1 MNKELNISTT
11 PAKNLITKGDLRDVL
26 DLTYQT
32 YDKCWNTLIKFEG
45 SKLDRDFFPELMN
58 FQPMLCRG
66 MLKLEKIFHSI
77 AQEKRRLIARKKSL
91 SIKWFKQRMKNL
103 SDYQNAIEQ
112 CIWIGKSLGD
122 AFVWI
127 FYENERTLLAEHR
140 KHKEIC
146 HLPVGIG
153 GIGEL
158 AFITQIKKL
167 GDCYIIYH
175 GITTIL
181 RHGDISL
188 FDLKR
193 KKIVA
198 IGDLKSKQEEKG
210 VAKVRF
216 VFTGLTPEDVEKI
229 NRSLQSS
236 STEGPSNSKKNDL
249 LMDFPPPMREHL
261 TNQLNQISSALEQRE
276 KGPYF
281 KKSGVFENH
290 IKELNILYKNLKTG
304 KFVYQAASP
313 SLLLLAYKYRKQSF
327 PLKLIG
333 RSRIDFPAKL
343 KKIESGISS
352 IIDHSRNDNL
362 LYYETFFYTKTGAVR
377 NLPGTVPLFWWPLN
391 KEFVR
396 EIIFQEV
403 FVFTFFNP
411 RHFLI
416 KLEANGFTIEHDE
429 GKNSFKVSKD
439 INGIMHVMQPF
450 NHYFGLIMNNL
461 LSEDA
466 VIYMLNDVYGTVGEH
481 DFPRDE
487 PYEIPINFEQSFGS
501 PKDIGILKTK
511 SAR

>member
-1 MNKELNISTT
+1 MNKELSISTT
-11 PAKNLITKGDLRDVL
+11 PAKNLITMGNVRDVL

-45 SKLDRDFFPELMN
+45 SKLDQDFYPELMS

-66 MLKLEKIFHSI
+66 MLKLEKIFRSI
-77 AQEKRRLIARKKSL
+77 SQEKRRLIIRKKSL

-103 SDYQNAIEQ
+103 SDYQKAIEQ

-158 AFITQIKKL
+158 AFITQVKKL
-167 GDCYIIYH
+167 GDCLIIYH

-188 FDLKR
+188 FDLKQ

-198 IGDLKSKQEEKG
+198 IGDLKSEQDGEG

-216 VFTGLTPEDVEKI
+216 VCAGLTPKDVDKI
-229 NRSLQSS
+229 NRSFQKSS
-236 STEGPSNSKKNDL
+236 VEVPNSTKKIDLIADLPSL
-249 LMDFPPPMREHL
+249 IREHL
-261 TNQLNQISSALEQRE
+261 THQLKQISSALEERE
-276 KGPYF
+276 QGPYF
-281 KKSGVFENH
+281 KSARAVKDH
-290 IKELNILYKNLKTG
+290 INELNLLYANLKTS

-327 PLKLIG
+327 SSKLLG
-333 RSRIDFPAKL
+333 KSRIDFPAKL

-352 IIDHSRNDNL
+352 IIDPSLTDSL
-362 LYYETFFYTKTGAVR
+362 LYYGMFYYTKKGTVL
-377 NLPGTVPLFWWPLN
+377 NLPGTVPLFWWPLD

-396 EIIFQEV
+396 EIVFQEV

-416 KLEANGFTIEHDE
+416 KLEANGFTVEHDE
-429 GKNSFKVSKD
+429 GKNIFKVSKD
-439 INGIMHVMQPF
+439 INGIMHVMDPF
-450 NHYFGLIMNNL
+450 NDYFRLIMNKL

-466 VIYMLNDVYGTVGEH
+466 VIDILNEVYRTVGEH
-481 DFPRDE
+481 DLPPDA
-487 PYEIPINFEQSFGS
+487 PYKIPIDFEQSFS
-501 PKDIGILKTK
+501 TPKDIGTLK
-511 SAR
+511 S